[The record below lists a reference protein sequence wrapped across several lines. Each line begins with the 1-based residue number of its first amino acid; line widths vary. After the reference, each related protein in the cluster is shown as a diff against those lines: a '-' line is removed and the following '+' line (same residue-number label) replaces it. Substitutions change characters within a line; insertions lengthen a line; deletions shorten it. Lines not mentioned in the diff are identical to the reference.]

1 MAEDRLR
8 RGAIQRVPKKQVEPF
23 IQIPSEVLN
32 SPAYIDLSYAARAVL
47 IESLHFYRGNNNGS
61 IWMSSETIA
70 KRGFSKNTMTRAIKE
85 LIAHGLIYQTRRG
98 GNLSGVCNLYAITW
112 RPINKAEGQFLNQFV
127 SNAYRNWRPSM
138 EKNEGSEIGK
148 GHPRNWECIS
158 KELKFKK
165 PMGTSGNLGGKETM
179 IFSFPNIGSYLDM
192 PYIQQGKPMK
202 IVQPKLLNIKLYDQK
217 ELEKS
222 FLVTYGAFAPNQ
234 FKRDK
239 K

>member
-8 RGAIQRVPKKQVEPF
+8 RGAIQSAPKKQVEPF

-32 SPAYIDLSYAARAVL
+32 SSAYIDLSYAARAAL
-47 IESLHFYRGNNNGS
+47 IEILHFYRGNNNGS
-61 IWMSSETIA
+61 IWISSETVA
-70 KRGFSKNTMTRAIKE
+70 KRGFSKNTMTRAVKE
-85 LIAHGLIYQTRRG
+85 LIAHGMIYQTRRG

-112 RPINKAEGQFLNQFV
+112 KRINKAEGQFLNQFV
-127 SNAYRNWRPSM
+127 SYAYQNWKSSV
-138 EKNEGSEIGK
+138 EKNEGSKIGR
-148 GHPRNWECIS
+148 GHPKNWECRP
-158 KELKFKK
+158 KKLKFKK
-165 PMGTSGNLGGKETM
+165 PMGTSGGLVNAETM
-179 IFSFPNIGSYLDM
+179 ILSFPNIGSYLDM

-222 FLVTYGAFAPNQ
+222 FLVTYGTFAPNKFNQ
-234 FKRDK
+234 DK

>member
-8 RGAIQRVPKKQVEPF
+8 RGAIQWTPKKQVEPF

-47 IESLHFYRGNNNGS
+47 IEILHFYRGNNNGS
-61 IWMSSETIA
+61 IWIAAETVA

-85 LIAHGLIYQTRRG
+85 LIAHGFIYQTRRG
-98 GNLSGVCNLYAITW
+98 GNLSGVCNLYALTW
-112 RPINKAEGQFLNQFV
+112 KRINKAEGQFLNQFV
-127 SNAYRNWRPSM
+127 SNAYRSWNSSM
-138 EKNEGSEIGK
+138 KKNEESKIGRE
-148 GHPRNWECIS
+148 HPKNWECMP
-158 KELKFKK
+158 KKLKFKK
-165 PMGTSGNLGGKETM
+165 PIVMSGNQTSAETM

-202 IVQPKLLNIKLYDQK
+202 IVQPKLLNVKLSDQK

-234 FKRDK
+234 FKGDK